1 MVVVVAV
8 IVVVVMAKICTSSSF
23 RRGSYNSSN
32 SSSKSSITINILS
45 PIPGVR
51 DPEWLV
57 RAASLSALGD
67 VCKELHF
74 SLGPI
79 VQEVSVFKCGT
90 RHDKII
96 AGFLDSCLSY
106 CVLF

>member
-23 RRGSYNSSN
+23 RRGSYN